1 MCKDCLSEMFYK
13 PLEDRRFKKD
23 KYCIHCGIPLVSE
36 KEICTKCHATLNDG
50 KIIERQFLLYPYI
63 NNYTNIV
70 LYWKNENIRSLSLL
84 FALIIK
90 QFIKNNPEL
99 EGVPIVPVPPRPKK
113 IKTKGWDQIEDICSY
128 LEDFVPICRFLT
140 RHDGHSQ
147 KGLSKEMRHINMID
161 KIHIKPRVNIPKKV
175 IILDD
180 VITTGA
186 TIEVCKQCL
195 KNAGCQEVLTLVLF
209 FN

>member
-13 PLEDRRFKKD
+13 PLEDRRLKKD

-36 KEICTKCHATLNDG
+36 KEVCTKCHATLNDG

-99 EGVPIVPVPPRPKK
+99 VEK
-113 IKTKGWDQIEDICSY
+113 IRAETDAASLLAPADE
-128 LEDFVPICRFLT
+128 
-140 RHDGHSQ
+140 Q
-147 KGLSKEMRHINMID
+147 KNTDYSRS
-161 KIHIKPRVNIPKKV
+161 
-175 IILDD
+175 
-180 VITTGA
+180 
-186 TIEVCKQCL
+186 
-195 KNAGCQEVLTLVLF
+195 LF
-209 FN
+209 